1 MNLLRSQTDTG
12 FHPPHYL
19 VNPIT
24 GRIHDIA
31 ENLYRQNILSPKG
44 DQTDVSIPSAPMPI
58 STKAVP
64 PMVTSIVQDSAPV
77 PVLETSQVLPL
88 CDSQITTRNL
98 SADPVSADSFPS
110 VITPTEIDRPENV
123 LESSSTDFKIS
134 ADHQITSVDFSSIVS
149 PSDNVVNVS
158 TDPALMTNL
167 GLPKKP
173 PYDNLS
179 VLLQKQD
186 DNLDNLPLLI
196 DSSDD
201 DNVSNFRLRTSKI
214 RKEPVFAVVGPPM
227 IFPDDALLFGYDS
240 SGTSVII
247 NSIQMDNIANYLQ
260 FWPPKPMIHPGYHGF
275 QANNDAVN
283 RHNTSA
289 TVEINW
295 SPVPRHRHRLRHR
308 ERPQGLRC
316 DVTAAPTGT

>member
-1 MNLLRSQTDTG
+1 MRSQTDTG
-12 FHPPHYL
+12 FYPPSFHVRSVTSRLYEFTKNL
-19 VNPIT
+19 NNQPHHT
-24 GRIHDIA
+24 G
-31 ENLYRQNILSPKG
+31 
-44 DQTDVSIPSAPMPI
+44 VSIPSTPMPI

-149 PSDNVVNVS
+149 PDNAVNVS

-186 DNLDNLPLLI
+186 DNLDNLPPFI

-201 DNVSNFRLRTSKI
+201 DNVSNFRSRTSKF
-214 RKEPVFAVVGPPM
+214 RKEPAFAVAGSPM
-227 IFPDDALLFGYDS
+227 FFSDDALLLGYDS

-260 FWPPKPMIHPGYHGF
+260 FWPPKPVILSGYHGF
-275 QANNDAVN
+275 QANTDAVN

-289 TVEINW
+289 TAETNW